1 MPLIPR
7 LTSLWRNLFHKD
19 RVDQESSEEIRAYLD
34 LLTEAKLRQGMS
46 PREARRDALLEL
58 GGVEQVE
65 ERVREIRMGRFI
77 ETVWRDVR
85 TGVRAL
91 VHSPVFTVVTVLS
104 LALGIG
110 ANTAIFSVVNGLL
123 LRPLPYPES
132 EQIVDVWHTPPQQSF
147 PGLDRFTVS
156 PANYLDWKAQST
168 AFEQM
173 AVYTDTRLSLS
184 TSNDPLSLIGAVVS
198 SEFFSVL
205 RSNAM
210 QGRTFTPDEERPG
223 RDQVVVIGYGLWQRA
238 FVGE

>member
-19 RVDQESSEEIRAYLD
+19 RVDQEFTEEIQAYLD
-34 LLTEAKLRQGMS
+34 MSTEAKLGQGLTL
-46 PREARRDALLEL
+46 REARRNALLEL

-110 ANTAIFSVVNGLL
+110 ANTAIFSVVSGLL
-123 LRPLPYPES
+123 LRPLPYPE
-132 EQIVDVWHTPPQQSF
+132 
-147 PGLDRFTVS
+147 
-156 PANYLDWKAQST
+156 
-168 AFEQM
+168 
-173 AVYTDTRLSLS
+173 
-184 TSNDPLSLIGAVVS
+184 
-198 SEFFSVL
+198 
-205 RSNAM
+205 
-210 QGRTFTPDEERPG
+210 
-223 RDQVVVIGYGLWQRA
+223 
-238 FVGE
+238 